1 MRFSFPIPTPTGGE
15 YTSADALFKL
25 LEKET
30 AGTYLLGKSNFWHGG
45 VHFTDQSAP
54 HCKDKH
60 MVRCMGD
67 GEVVAYRQLSE
78 YKATPWA
85 GSELKYSSGFCLVR
99 HRYTSPENTSDG
111 PRKGQKNELTFFSVY
126 MHLAPMNAYPAA
138 ISSTYRI
145 KIKASDLKVRER
157 AEVGGNGIGKIQR
170 GAELEIQAL
179 EEINSGGSNYLFATA
194 KLCSGTIHCNDT
206 RRQSAVGDTVTLA
219 LRQRKADNT
228 TAWFADFVQDSAHAS
243 PVYWQGKKRALV
255 HRAVNLRDGDTT
267 PGAVVATLPVNSE
280 VEYDPAIAAKHTLP
294 GSTQQWLMA
303 RCKLIR
309 NAGNS
314 DMPAEFWMCVAP
326 DFVATRNIATPQLD
340 TVVTC
345 NQRIKAG
352 DPIGF
357 MGLHETAKKD
367 GGKYTKHQVHVEIFS
382 TDTRIKD
389 FIQNKAEVTQGTQ
402 YLNIAKGTQLHAKS
416 TATPPTFTV
425 GDQTLKND
433 CIVPTSDCKKHK
445 DAADK
450 EWYEIKVKA
459 SAATVSGCI
468 AASDAGTLT
477 QHDWEKLG
485 FKIVE
490 APVDFDGHLD
500 TMASQPF
507 FKKLYQT
514 ITGVCAPPDRD
525 KVRDVLTGQAYQS
538 QRSKIVAYHPSE
550 WKADSS
556 SPLWSVLNVLLHK
569 ATDRHAHE
577 QARIDSCI
585 WWDEVAGK
593 VPELGASGMAWHWH
607 PVGMVALAKI
617 KDSTKWK
624 IGTTSEKFETGGRG
638 PGTIST
644 GRGDH
649 GGVSYGSYQLS
660 SSMGRVQGYIS
671 QSKYKTEFDGLVVNS
686 ELFKNKWKEIAGREA
701 EEFKENQHEFI
712 RATHYKV
719 QVEKLHNNDIKFDH
733 KRAAIHDMIW
743 STSVQFGPETK
754 VIINA
759 LRECDVASMTD
770 DQIVEKVQQ
779 YKYDNTERLFSSSP
793 DWWPDLRSR
802 AEKEKKDLL
811 KLVADALEIE

>member
-138 ISSTYRI
+138 TTSTYRI

-194 KLCSGTIHCNDT
+194 KLCSGKIHYNDT

-228 TAWFADFVQDSAHAS
+228 TAWFADFVQDSAHAT

-314 DMPAEFWMCVAP
+314 DLPAEFWLCVAP
-326 DFVATRNIATPQLD
+326 DFVVTRTIATPQLD

-367 GGKYTKHQVHVEIFS
+367 GGKHSKHQVHVEIFS

-389 FIQNKAEVTQGTQ
+389 FLQNKAEVTQGTQ

-416 TATPPTFTV
+416 TATPPTFTA
-425 GDQTLKND
+425 GDQTVQND
-433 CIVPTSDCKKHK
+433 CIVSTSDCKKHK

-450 EWYEIKVKA
+450 EWYEIKVKDGT
-459 SAATVSGCI
+459 ATVSGCI
-468 AASDAGTLT
+468 AASDAEMLT

-550 WKADSS
+550 WKADSNNS
-556 SPLWSVLNVLLHK
+556 LWSVLSLLLHK
-569 ATDRHAHE
+569 APDRHAHE
-577 QARIDSCI
+577 KERIDNCI
-585 WWDEVAGK
+585 WWDAVAGK

-607 PVGMVALAKI
+607 PIGMVGQL
-617 KDSTKWK
+617 
-624 IGTTSEKFETGGRG
+624 TTRSVSE
-638 PGTIST
+638 ST
-644 GRGDH
+644 GKLSENGIELLKAIEQLRLRPYDDQTGREIDAWVDGATVGYGH
-649 GGVSYGSYQLS
+649 LISRREWSIYKNGVTEQQASNLFSDDLAPFERAVGESVS
-660 SSMGRVQGYIS
+660 SALTQQQFDAAVILCFNIGIDAFSKSSVVKLLNNSSAVTPYDSLEDAWKVWNKSQGRVNNGLINRRS
-671 QSKYKTEFDGLVVNS
+671 SEWNIFSKGEY
-686 ELFKNKWKEIAGREA
+686 
-701 EEFKENQHEFI
+701 
-712 RATHYKV
+712 
-719 QVEKLHNNDIKFDH
+719 
-733 KRAAIHDMIW
+733 
-743 STSVQFGPETK
+743 
-754 VIINA
+754 
-759 LRECDVASMTD
+759 
-770 DQIVEKVQQ
+770 
-779 YKYDNTERLFSSSP
+779 ER
-793 DWWPDLRSR
+793 W
-802 AEKEKKDLL
+802 
-811 KLVADALEIE
+811 